1 MTTIHPARLARLV
14 SKHEVFD
21 LVDVRPKEEFN
32 RLHIPGAR
40 SNPLNEMT
48 PVKILRERKLPA
60 SAPLFVISQDSRAG
74 HHGSWNPPWSGL
86 HSAGSSGGRNRGLES
101 ARSADYAHAR
111 IPLVKEITHRK

>member
-1 MTTIHPARLARLV
+1 MTTIHPARFARLV

-21 LVDVRPKEEFN
+21 LIDVRPKEEFN

-60 SAPLFVISQDSRAG
+60 SAPLFVISQDRALASMG
-74 HHGSWNPPWSGL
+74 AGILRGAGCIQPVVVDGGMKTWKAQGL
-86 HSAGSSGGRNRGLES
+86 PTMHTPRF
-101 ARSADYAHAR
+101 HW
-111 IPLVKEITHRK
+111 